1 MPEGGVLKSKDR
13 ALGTYLKCH
22 HTGLGVKGVPCHV
35 VLTDPVDIV
44 DSAQNKRI
52 FLPLKMSFSARPL
65 FGHKTSKMKMLSK
78 TVMSLWV
85 YAASLLD

>member
-1 MPEGGVLKSKDR
+1 MKDHP
-13 ALGTYLKCH
+13 A
-22 HTGLGVKGVPCHV
+22 GLGVKGIPCHV
-35 VLTDPVDIV
+35 VLTDPVNVV
-44 DSAQNKRI
+44 DSAQDKRI
-52 FLPLKMSFSARPL
+52 LLTLKISFSVRPL

>member
-1 MPEGGVLKSKDR
+1 MKDHP
-13 ALGTYLKCH
+13 A
-22 HTGLGVKGVPCHV
+22 GLGVKGIPCHV
-35 VLTDPVDIV
+35 VLTDPVNVV

-52 FLPLKMSFSARPL
+52 FLPLKRSFSVRPL

-85 YAASLLD
+85 YSASLLD